1 MRIILLIVAAVLC
14 QSNALAKQPTYRTGV
29 ISSAVS
35 ATTSNGLNIK
45 LIPGEVVQIKGGEH
59 GDNLSVK
66 SASLDEYVEVPAE
79 VIVFEDKF
87 VRIARWSG
95 QKKFNVFSVSYDSGC
110 RLKFRRNGSFISD
123 HDCNCSDKRKNEGF
137 MYSYGQLVWAKG
149 ACNEASSI
157 GQWSVFV
164 TKKNG
169 KLCQVGQ
176 DYENNRSECFESED
190 D

>member
-1 MRIILLIVAAVLC
+1 MRIILLIVAAFLC

-79 VIVFEDKF
+79 VIVMPLHTSPRLAELSGVAGALDKDGYLLQ
-87 VRIARWSG
+87 A
-95 QKKFNVFSVSYDSGC
+95 QP
-110 RLKFRRNGSFISD
+110 
-123 HDCNCSDKRKNEGF
+123 
-137 MYSYGQLVWAKG
+137 
-149 ACNEASSI
+149 
-157 GQWSVFV
+157 
-164 TKKNG
+164 
-169 KLCQVGQ
+169 
-176 DYENNRSECFESED
+176 
-190 D
+190 